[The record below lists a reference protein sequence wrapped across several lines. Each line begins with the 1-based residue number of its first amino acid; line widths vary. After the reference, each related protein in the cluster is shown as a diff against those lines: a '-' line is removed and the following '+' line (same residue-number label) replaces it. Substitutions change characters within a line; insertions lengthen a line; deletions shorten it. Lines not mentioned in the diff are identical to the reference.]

1 MSHMYNLAIIGAGP
15 AGIATAVESYLQG
28 IRDIVLLEKDQN
40 HNSTIRKYYK
50 DNKSNIC
57 CLHLDFLKDKLIK
70 EGKMEKGGSF
80 GGTFDEE

>member
-1 MSHMYNLAIIGAGP
+1 MEEYEKIVKKVIGKFCQKEANKILSLSSKEGVDEF
-15 AGIATAVESYLQG
+15 I
-28 IRDIVLLEKDQN
+28 
-40 HNSTIRKYYK
+40 KYYK